1 MPLSLKTRLKVSSVN
16 SIQDPEG
23 RENIRIIFVELHT
36 RPPSIAMMPQ
46 NTPKEL
52 SGIVFQVQQGLQRVM
67 PKELL
72 KHRFQKVV
80 LVFSP
85 EELEAFNIKP
95 YPNQVYE
102 ILIVDGA
109 LQFKK
114 INI

>member
-1 MPLSLKTRLKVSSVN
+1 
-16 SIQDPEG
+16 
-23 RENIRIIFVELHT
+23 
-36 RPPSIAMMPQ
+36 
-46 NTPKEL
+46 
-52 SGIVFQVQQGLQRVM
+52 M